1 MLPTAAGVGMGLLVL
16 LVTISV
22 GIARRKKERGGGG
35 KGEQMARSVRGGA
48 SRSSSRA
55 RWSDTR
61 DEEYGRLEEAR

>member
-1 MLPTAAGVGMGLLVL
+1 MLPTAAGVGMGVLVL

-22 GIARRKKERGGGG
+22 GIARRKERGGGG